1 MGSLLWQLIPV
12 ALFGAI
18 APLPITVV
26 VTFLMSKGGVFK
38 ATGFAAGLVGVLA
51 VIGAITLATASGRS
65 DSNNTGSAITGTII
79 AVLGVL
85 FVLLAVKQLV
95 NAPDPDAPPPKFM
108 TALDTMPVGRA
119 TAFGA
124 ILALINFKQ
133 LGTYVG
139 GIAQIVDADVSTVQ
153 QWIAL
158 VVLLIILEIGVIAPI
173 VVFVAAQEWATRQ
186 LRRFEGWLVRHN
198 RVLGIVLGLVVGIW
212 FIVKGVTQIV

>member
-1 MGSLLWQLIPV
+1 M
-12 ALFGAI
+12 
-18 APLPITVV
+18 
-26 VTFLMSKGGVFK
+26 
-38 ATGFAAGLVGVLA
+38 
-51 VIGAITLATASGRS
+51 R
-65 DSNNTGSAITGTII
+65 TII

-133 LGTYVG
+133 LGIYIG
-139 GIAQIVDADVSTVQ
+139 GIAQIVDADVSTMQ

-173 VVFVAAQEWATRQ
+173 VVFVAAREWATRQ

-198 RVLGIVLGLVVGIW
+198 RVLGDRARVGSRDLVHCEGCYPDACDMTCHRAVSKFIDLFDGVFVLDVDLDTLNRRLDQRTENEWG
-212 FIVKGVTQIV
+212 